1 MEIALSSVLD
11 VDISFAIATLNEVRA
26 LHSLLD
32 ADISTSA
39 INGNL
44 VRIVK
49 AISSKTEI
57 DNSVAVVTLNQL
69 HAVKSQLEI
78 DASKASIEF
87 HLQKAIDTTIDADK
101 SVATLNPC
109 CLRAVDTTL
118 DIDSSQTSLKL
129 NAQHAVRTLVE
140 GDRSTATL
148 KHLYLK
154 NPPLPPEISQSG
166 IQIRASKKIPLKNA
180 QLISGSFYSF
190 DAIVTGDRLQGTCLI
205 FTVRQ
210 LYGDKR
216 PIVLQKST
224 IGTPG
229 EFLDTSQGKGDIM
242 IQSIT
247 PTLSSGQGAVQ
258 EMIAS
263 ILVTPDD
270 WRYFSKVPGSYAYD
284 LWSNDLMG
292 TSCQLEVGTFSIV
305 EGK

>member
-11 VDISFAIATLNEVRA
+11 VDTSSAIAALNEVRA
-26 LHSLLD
+26 IHSLLD
-32 ADISTSA
+32 TDISTSA
-39 INGNL
+39 IDGEL
-44 VRIVK
+44 VRIVR
-49 AISSKTEI
+49 AISSELEI
-57 DNSVAVVTLNQL
+57 DNSTANLALNQL
-69 HAVKSQLEI
+69 HAIKSCLEI
-78 DASKASIEF
+78 DTSISSIEF
-87 HLQKAIDTTIDADK
+87 HLQKAIDTTIDADQ
-101 SVATLNPC
+101 STATLNPC
-109 CLRAVDTTL
+109 CLRAVDSTL
-118 DIDSSQTSLKL
+118 DIDSSHASLKL
-129 NAQHAVRTLVE
+129 NVQHAVKTLIE
-140 GDRSTATL
+140 CDRSTATL

-166 IQIRASKKIPLKNA
+166 IQIRASKKVPLKNA
-180 QLISGSFYSF
+180 QLIAGSFYSL

-229 EFLDTSQGKGDIM
+229 EFLNTAQGKGDIM

-258 EMIAS
+258 EMIAT

-292 TSCQLEVGTFSIV
+292 TSCLLEVGTFSIV
-305 EGK
+305 EGR